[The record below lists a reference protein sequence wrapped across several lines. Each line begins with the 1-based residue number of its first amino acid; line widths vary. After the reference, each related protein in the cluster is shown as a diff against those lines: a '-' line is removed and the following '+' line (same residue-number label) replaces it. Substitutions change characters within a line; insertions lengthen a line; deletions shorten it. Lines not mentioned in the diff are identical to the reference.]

1 MNPRRVSLV
10 VSLAA
15 LAALGAAVPAASG
28 PTSYRVRSG
37 DSTVA
42 YSIQKWG
49 VFPETG
55 KFRDVRG
62 AIAFDPVSPAASSID
77 VRVGIASLDSGIDD
91 RNRALLSEDFFD
103 AGRYPEMRFVS
114 QTVESLGPASLRVT
128 GDLTIR
134 GRTHRITIPVTI
146 LGLGHDGR
154 DQELVAFETRF
165 EIDRRDYDVLGARWS
180 GGRALLSNQVE
191 IHLVLGA
198 SRMAAPGAA
207 VLGR

>member
-1 MNPRRVSLV
+1 MSPRRQWLV
-10 VSLAA
+10 LSLAA
-15 LAALGAAVPAASG
+15 LAGLGAAGPAASS
-28 PTSYRVRSG
+28 PAPYRVRSG

-55 KFRDVRG
+55 AFRDVRG
-62 AIAFDPVSPAASSID
+62 AIAFDPASPSTSSID

-114 QTVESLGPASLRVT
+114 QSVESLGPASLRVT

-134 GRTHRITIPVTI
+134 GRTRRITIPVTI

-180 GGRALLSNQVE
+180 GGRALLSNDVQ
-191 IHLVLGA
+191 IHLLLGA
-198 SRMAAPGAA
+198 SRAAPADAPAG
-207 VLGR
+207 GR